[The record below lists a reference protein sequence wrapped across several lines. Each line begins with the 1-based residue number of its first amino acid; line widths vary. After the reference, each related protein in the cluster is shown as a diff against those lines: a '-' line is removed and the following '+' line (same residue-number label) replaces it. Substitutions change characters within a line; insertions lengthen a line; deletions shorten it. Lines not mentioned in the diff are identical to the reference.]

1 MAGLFFVK
9 EVIMY
14 NFTFHVPTKIHFGK
28 GQISHLSE
36 LAECGKKVLLVY
48 GGGSIKKNGI
58 YKDAMKIMK
67 SSGLEVT
74 ELSGVEPNPRIETVR
89 KGAELCKSE
98 DIDMV
103 LAIGGGSTID
113 CAKVVAAGAKY
124 DGDPWDLVL
133 DGSKI
138 ESALPI
144 YSVLTLSA
152 TGSEMDEFAV
162 ITDMSKNEKWGTAAE
177 CLKPTMSVL
186 DPTYTYSV
194 SKKQT
199 AAGTADMISHTFEN
213 YFSFEEGADV
223 QKRFGEGLLITMMK
237 YGPIALNSPKNYEA
251 RANLM
256 WAASH
261 AINGLTR
268 VGNAPAWC
276 VHPMEHELSAFYDIT
291 HGEGLAILTPV
302 WMEHVLSDETA
313 PVFATYG
320 RNVLGLS
327 GDSDMYV
334 SKKAISE
341 TRKFFFETME
351 MPENLRAVGITEK
364 DNFEKMAEKAAK
376 GSEGC
381 FVPLSKEDV
390 MEIFEDAF

>member
-1 MAGLFFVK
+1 MEILNDAGLSV
-9 EVIMY
+9 
-14 NFTFHVPTKIHFGK
+14 
-28 GQISHLSE
+28 S
-36 LAECGKKVLLVY
+36 
-48 GGGSIKKNGI
+48 
-58 YKDAMKIMK
+58 
-67 SSGLEVT
+67 

-89 KGAELCKSE
+89 KGVEICKNE
-98 DIDMV
+98 GIDMI

-124 DGDPWDLVL
+124 DGDAWDLVL

-138 ESALPI
+138 FDALPI

-162 ITDMSKNEKWGTAAE
+162 ITDMTKNEKWGTAAE
-177 CLKPTMSVL
+177 CLKPRMSVL

-199 AAGTADMISHTFEN
+199 AAGTADMMSHTFEN
-213 YFSFEEGADV
+213 YFSFETGADV
-223 QKRFGEGLLITMMK
+223 PKRFGEGLLITMMK
-237 YGPIALNSPKNYEA
+237 YGPIALNDPTNYDA

-268 VGNAPAWC
+268 VGNAPSWC

-302 WMEHVLSDETA
+302 WMEHILSDETA

-320 RNVLGLS
+320 RNVLNLS

-334 SKKAISE
+334 AKRAIAE

-351 MPENLRAVGITEK
+351 LPENLRAVGINDK

-381 FVPLSKEDV
+381 FVPLSKEDII
-390 MEIFEDAF
+390 EIFEDAF